1 MTFNDLLP
9 IHASGLVAV
18 GFIVSL
24 LAYVLVSLAEYEE
37 KREKESEIQNGHN

>member
-1 MTFNDLLP
+1 MDLNSLLP
-9 IHASGLVAV
+9 IHASGLLAL

-37 KREKESEIQNGHN
+37 KRGKSDPK